1 MDLDVVMRS
10 SDCKYI
16 VKFYGALFTEV
27 ITPKNIVLV
36 CFFKPGFYCFWRG
49 RVAAQKLATHWSQG
63 EIDFPSWS
71 CFYTFLQGDAWICM
85 ELMDTS
91 LDQCYRHLYGVIQQS
106 IPEDILGMTSLAVSY
121 TSHYCNLAALTGTY
135 YCSCVCEFPHTKILG
150 KDSVLL
156 FRMRDAIN
164 YEHFSDSQIC
174 YLKWSY
180 CIKEHAWR
188 GERIGEKVVPS

>member
-121 TSHYCNLAALTGTY
+121 TSHYCNLAALTGTH
-135 YCSCVCEFPHTKILG
+135 YCPEMCVWFIFPHTKILG
-150 KDSVLL
+150 KESVQL
-156 FRMRDAIN
+156 FRMRDAIH
-164 YEHFSDSQIC
+164 Y
-174 YLKWSY
+174 
-180 CIKEHAWR
+180 
-188 GERIGEKVVPS
+188 

>member
-16 VKFYGALFTEV
+16 VKFYGAFFTEV

-63 EIDFPSWS
+63 EIDFLSWS
-71 CFYTFLQGDAWICM
+71 CFSTFLQGDAWICM

-106 IPEDILGMTSLAVSY
+106 IPEDILGMISLAVSY
-121 TSHYCNLAALTGTY
+121 TSHYCNVAGLTGTH
-135 YCSCVCEFPHTKILG
+135 YCTEMCVCVWFIFTHTKILG
-150 KDSVLL
+150 EESVQL

-164 YEHFSDSQIC
+164 Y
-174 YLKWSY
+174 
-180 CIKEHAWR
+180 
-188 GERIGEKVVPS
+188 